1 MVLTRGAVTNAKMT
15 LLAQHMIYIL
25 MQVTEVQGRRQHLNE
40 FLQFLQT
47 HQRDTGKWSSLVAA
61 VEYGEPVV
69 LQILLD
75 SGIDAN
81 IADHTGKL
89 PLLRAAELG
98 DVTLVL
104 MLIGNGAKL
113 MIEDKDGR
121 SALHQAAKQGH
132 TEVMRHLIDIGAN
145 MSAGNR
151 YIM

>member
-1 MVLTRGAVTNAKMT
+1 
-15 LLAQHMIYIL
+15 
-25 MQVTEVQGRRQHLNE
+25 
-40 FLQFLQT
+40 
-47 HQRDTGKWSSLVAA
+47 

-75 SGIDAN
+75 SGSDAN
-81 IADHTGKL
+81 IADQAGKL

-104 MLIGNGAKL
+104 MLIGNGAKI

-132 TEVMRHLIDIGAN
+132 TEVLRHLIDIGAN
-145 MSAGNR
+145 VSAGNR
-151 YIM
+151 YSYVIFQISEIFFQSTAPRNPYLDLVNNLCIGKLESKL